1 MMTIKKTAANRIAID
16 WVGAIDSREMGVALD
31 DLVTKSADVI
41 DGQLLYKIHDF
52 EMPSMGA
59 IAAEFARMPQ
69 LFGLLMKFD
78 RCAVLSDTPWLRT
91 AAEMEGA
98 IFPMLTI
105 KSFELD
111 EEEDA
116 KRWLDGEDDDNL
128 EAENFPV

>member
-1 MMTIKKTAANRIAID
+1 
-16 WVGAIDSREMGVALD
+16 
-31 DLVTKSADVI
+31 
-41 DGQLLYKIHDF
+41 
-52 EMPSMGA
+52 
-59 IAAEFARMPQ
+59 MPQ
-69 LFGLLMKFD
+69 LFGLLMKSD
-78 RCAVLSDTPWLRT
+78 RCAVLSDIPWLRT